1 MEKRNLFKVMAVIS
15 PMVISAMFSVSA
27 NAALI
32 KLEELSDTQLQE
44 MTATGQT
51 HEKQAEREEVTS
63 NLLTPEQIKQRSN
76 EFRKLQ
82 AESRQLRQDQQDQDN
97 AEFMDSVKQDL
108 KSQTADLDF
117 SMPEIPTPVV
127 NIPAPSLPAQ
137 GNDLIADAVDNG
149 IDNALESDQPKP
161 AQDLVLLLPE
171 QDSENQADETLVVDV
186 ADTQDLEN
194 QTDETL
200 VVDVADTKDS
210 ENQNDETLVVD
221 VADTQDSENQTDE
234 TLVVD
239 VADTQDLENQNDET
253 LVVDVADTQAL
264 ENQND
269 ESLVVD
275 VADTQDLEN
284 QNDGI
289 LNPELVDSGEV
300 IIADTDETDDSVT
313 REPGT
318 LSTPE
323 RIASKAQT
331 LADLLSERVNAAA
344 ESEEL
349 ITAEELTE
357 LQGELAIAQ
366 SNFTGAQET
375 IGLLIEEL
383 NLADTKAS
391 ELQTQLTKVSESL
404 ETTEK
409 ALAELKEKQKK
420 HDKEIKDKDAEI
432 AKLEEDAK
440 EYEEKETSYQ
450 DTIDERETVICSVRD
465 QYAELED
472 EYNKINNSSSNQIM
486 LQMAQMMQSITQTQN
501 MMLQMMQGFSPQI
514 RVHNG
519 LDGNFAQQ
527 HLGQNTNARLGL
539 DLVSLSDFFQNGS
552 GRALNYNVY
561 NVGGN
566 FYGGEY
572 AANGDNGNSYTMTP
586 FRRENMQMPNQQMQ
600 GSMPQEFAMERP
612 FAFNFSG
619 NSVMKGDRFGQL
631 NSQNSMQHQQRM
643 NEARGNM
650 SMPQTAPTPSLPN
663 TMSSEQ
669 AVLQQA

>member
-82 AESRQLRQDQQDQDN
+82 AESRQLRQDQQDQVN

-171 QDSENQADETLVVDV
+171 QDSENQA
-186 ADTQDLEN
+186 
-194 QTDETL
+194 
-200 VVDVADTKDS
+200 
-210 ENQNDETLVVD
+210 DETLVVD

-440 EYEEKETSYQ
+440 EYEEKEISYQ

>member
-27 NAALI
+27 NAGLI

-82 AESRQLRQDQQDQDN
+82 AESRRLRQDQQDQDN

-117 SMPEIPTPVV
+117 SMPEIPTPLV

-137 GNDLIADAVDNG
+137 GNDLIANAVDNG

-161 AQDLVLLLPE
+161 AEDLVLLLPD
-171 QDSENQADETLVVDV
+171 QDSNDDNQLVDSAPEVVIQPVD
-186 ADTQDLEN
+186 QDSNDDN
-194 QTDETL
+194 QLDDSAPE
-200 VVDVADTKDS
+200 VVIQPVDQDS
-210 ENQNDETLVVD
+210 NDETH
-221 VADTQDSENQTDE
+221 DT
-234 TLVVD
+234 
-239 VADTQDLENQNDET
+239 
-253 LVVDVADTQAL
+253 
-264 ENQND
+264 
-269 ESLVVD
+269 
-275 VADTQDLEN
+275 
-284 QNDGI
+284 
-289 LNPELVDSGEV
+289 LNPILVDSGEV

-318 LSTPE
+318 LSTPD
-323 RIASKAQT
+323 RIAGKAQT

-366 SNFTGAQET
+366 SNFAGAQET

-383 NLADTKAS
+383 NLADTKAN

-409 ALAELKEKQKK
+409 ALAELKEKQEK
-420 HDKEIKDKDAEI
+420 HDQEIKDKDAKI

-440 EYEEKETSYQ
+440 EYEEKEISYQ

-600 GSMPQEFAMERP
+600 GSIPQEFAMERP

-619 NSVMKGDRFGQL
+619 NSVMQGDRFGQL